1 MTVRLPTPGA
11 DNGAWGDVLNAF
23 LEVGH
28 DANGNNIGII
38 PENIKSTNYTL
49 VATDSGKRFV
59 ATAAITITAPTVGTL
74 GNGFE
79 CEVVNASGGSVTIAG
94 PGATH
99 VTLSNQAVACVME
112 TNGVQLVVN
121 GSGTQIS

>member
-11 DNGAWGDVLNAF
+11 DSGAWGNLLNAF
-23 LEVGH
+23 LQVGH
-28 DANGNNIGII
+28 DSNGNNIGII
-38 PENIKSTNYTL
+38 PETTQGANYTL
-49 VATDSGKRFV
+49 VATDSGHRIV
-59 ATAAITITAPTVGTL
+59 ATATITITAPTVGTL

-99 VTLSNQAVACVME
+99 VTLSNQAVA
-112 TNGVQLVVN
+112 
-121 GSGTQIS
+121 